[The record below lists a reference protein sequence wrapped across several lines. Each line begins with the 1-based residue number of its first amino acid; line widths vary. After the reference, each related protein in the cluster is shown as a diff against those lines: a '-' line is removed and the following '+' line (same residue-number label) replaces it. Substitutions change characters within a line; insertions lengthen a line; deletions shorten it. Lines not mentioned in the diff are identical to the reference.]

1 MDFVRAAK
9 KTLGRKK
16 AAMVQEFSDD
26 GYTYEV
32 VLRAPFAN
40 MYYGGETTW
49 IFDYHFYDDM
59 TDQEVLSDLASWI
72 NGVEKVSPEV
82 WTELTGEAA

>member
-49 IFDYHFYDDM
+49 TFDYHFHDYM
-59 TDQEVLSDLASWI
+59 TDKEVLDDLTHWI
-72 NGVEKVSPEV
+72 NVVEEV
-82 WTELTGEAA
+82 TSEEWTKLTGEAA

>member
-26 GYTYEV
+26 SYTYEV
-32 VLRAPFAN
+32 VLKAPFAN

-59 TDQEVLSDLASWI
+59 TDQEVLSDLTGWI
-72 NGVEKVSPEV
+72 NGVEEVSPEE
-82 WTELTGEAA
+82 WTKLTGEAA

>member
-26 GYTYEV
+26 GFTYEV

-40 MYYGGETTW
+40 MLYGESVWT
-49 IFDYHFYDDM
+49 FDYNFYDDM
-59 TDQEVLSDLASWI
+59 TDQEVLEDLAHWI
-72 NGVEKVSPEV
+72 WGVEAISPEE
-82 WTELTGEAA
+82 WTKLTGEAA